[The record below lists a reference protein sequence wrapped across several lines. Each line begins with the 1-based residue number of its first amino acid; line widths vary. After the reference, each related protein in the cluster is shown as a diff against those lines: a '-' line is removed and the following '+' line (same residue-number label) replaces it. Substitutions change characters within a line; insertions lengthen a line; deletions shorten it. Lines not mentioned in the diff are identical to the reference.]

1 MFADHAQW
9 RAVRQ
14 AFHDGMHYQP
24 KVFEIASKVK
34 VPARTA
40 PRTALQKNLH
50 SRATTPPSWEQ
61 AQHESVTRALAPS

>member
-40 PRTALQKNLH
+40 PRTAEEPAL
-50 SRATTPPSWEQ
+50 
-61 AQHESVTRALAPS
+61 TRNHASELGASAA